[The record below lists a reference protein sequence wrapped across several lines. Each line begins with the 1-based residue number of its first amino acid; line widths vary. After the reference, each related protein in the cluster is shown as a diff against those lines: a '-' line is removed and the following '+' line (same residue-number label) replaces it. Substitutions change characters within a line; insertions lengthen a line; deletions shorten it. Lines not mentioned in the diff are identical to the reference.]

1 MLKFVIGNDY
11 SNKRRELSWVFKV
24 IEEKNCQN
32 FFPHKVEYDSVILLA
47 IKAAMQSYPAK

>member
-24 IEEKNCQN
+24 IEKKNCQN
-32 FFPHKVEYDSVILLA
+32 SFPHKVEYDSVILLA